1 MKIEK
6 YSFILNEYEVVE
18 EMVRTNTIPDFYS
31 NTGIL
36 VNRLFRYFYEL
47 DSDNAVD
54 LLKQELDKLD
64 ILYEDEFLENGV
76 MKYEVVQPLRRTNGI
91 NIYQEEVDAINNIKG
106 RSNQRV
112 AFGLLVIQKVLSPHS
127 NKLYLDNWYDVFKVV
142 KFGNQDQKNSTLYQ
156 LQQQGVVDVPLYDNY
171 LEIKIARTDGKIHTI
186 IKNGF
191 DKIDGWFDKIFAEN
205 TNLETVIMVD
215 EDGNIREFRHTG
227 YSGVAKILTQE
238 GRKITKAAISQI
250 CKLQREQ
257 LNGVFFFVLDEE
269 WCKQGDYELRKENY
283 IDAMKQAREILIK
296 AKRNPN
302 KKLKLYIR
310 INSGDGEILT
320 KRIK

>member
-283 IDAMKQAREILIK
+283 IDAMKQAREILIR

-302 KKLKLYIR
+302 KKLKLYVR
-310 INSGDGEILT
+310 IDGGDEMLT
-320 KRIK
+320 VRIK

>member
-18 EMVRTNTIPDFYS
+18 EMVHTNTIPDFYS

-127 NKLYLDNWYDVFKVV
+127 NRLYLDNWYDVFKVV

-283 IDAMKQAREILIK
+283 IDAMKQAREILIR

-302 KKLKLYIR
+302 KKLKLYVR
-310 INSGDGEILT
+310 IDGGDEMLT
-320 KRIK
+320 VRIK